1 MKMAMK
7 HINAEFLIAMAN
19 GKQLEERNANL
30 DHENERDGW
39 FDINNEE
46 EISFN
51 AAEQLILGFA
61 QEKNIALEFRIKE
74 K

>member
-7 HINAEFLIAMAN
+7 HTNAEFLIAMAN
-19 GKQLEERNANL
+19 GKQIEARYAYL
-30 DHENERDGW
+30 DIENESDGW

-61 QEKNIALEFRIKE
+61 QDKNIALEFRIKE